1 MSYFLRKKKVRK
13 KIEWR
18 SREVS
23 PKLNVHSLFEA
34 RSSMSES
41 CAYRFEPLLV
51 NLSERWDYLNEFEWS
66 IRRVWVENIAVYYKP
81 SMKFLLFCSKI
92 NLVSSGVKYF
102 TSAI

>member
-1 MSYFLRKKKVRK
+1 MAFGMLSTCSYELFFLRKSE
-13 KIEWR
+13 KIMIPKFFEWR

-51 NLSERWDYLNEFEWS
+51 NLSE
-66 IRRVWVENIAVYYKP
+66 
-81 SMKFLLFCSKI
+81 
-92 NLVSSGVKYF
+92 
-102 TSAI
+102 